1 MFLVKGLSYLVR
13 QSFIAILRVKA
24 TCFELKLE
32 AKTIFSGCT
41 LADPSGP
48 WNLIFG
54 WLGDV
59 NFFLTWYAGHPGFG
73 RFRALGSLQ
82 LVTHSLILGGNWSKN
97 LIKGGNHLSSN
108 RLLHWP
114 IISFYWNQ
122 YHHLSIT
129 GTRVAVVASEGSKTW
144 FYQIWEQLQN
154 TLSLWSCIPERA
166 RYMNMQLCLLCT
178 FLPSVA

>member
-1 MFLVKGLSYLVR
+1 MLISFL
-13 QSFIAILRVKA
+13 I
-24 TCFELKLE
+24 
-32 AKTIFSGCT
+32 
-41 LADPSGP
+41 
-48 WNLIFG
+48 
-54 WLGDV
+54 
-59 NFFLTWYAGHPGFG
+59 WYAGHPGFC

-82 LVTHSLILGGNWSKN
+82 LLVTHSLILGENWSKN

-122 YHHLSIT
+122 YHLLSIT

-178 FLPSVA
+178 FLPSVAWRMTNRHTISFICCLKCISKSIYEYVDTQWLSGYADT